1 MTKTTRKPILE
12 AMDII
17 ITFQP
22 FRYLTNFVAL
32 VLISTFSTAAI
43 ANDAPISINRIPVC
57 MNFGCKTKEII
68 SLSDKEWKSV
78 ANWLQP
84 NVVDAHSERENIQK
98 AIGWM
103 EVLVGRHTPTHRD
116 VGGDLKDNAKF
127 PGQLDCIDEANNTT
141 TYLQLFEENGLLQ
154 HHKVVEQAYRRAIF
168 DQHWAGQIETLETGE
183 RWVVDSWFQNNGHL
197 PYLQLSS
204 EWEDIPF
211 FTSYLDSSQPQPDKK
226 ESLLR
231 RIFN

>member
-1 MTKTTRKPILE
+1 MLFSILNKLY
-12 AMDII
+12 
-17 ITFQP
+17 TLP
-22 FRYLTNFVAL
+22 
-32 VLISTFSTAAI
+32 AI
-43 ANDAPISINRIPVC
+43 ALTAVVYVCLQSLPVQANEASIAIDDIPICMDFGCKRKQTISIN
-57 MNFGCKTKEII
+57 K
-68 SLSDKEWKSV
+68 KEWDSV
-78 ANWLQP
+78 ANWLNP
-84 NVVDAHSERENIQK
+84 PAPDAFTERQNIKK

-103 EVLVGRHTPTHRD
+103 EVIVGRHTPTHRD
-116 VGGDLKDNAKF
+116 KGGDLGKDTVF

-141 TYLQLFEENGLLQ
+141 TYLQLFESNGLLKY
-154 HHKVVEQAYRRAIF
+154 HKVIEQAYRKAIF